1 MLALVSVQSA
11 IDFQRS
17 LFTFTAAIDV
27 RKENLNS
34 KSGHNIVFL
43 RIPHLPLAETKVTR
57 LLYAV
62 VEMRVYI
69 KWSVSVR
76 EPGIK
81 NNSFHSKRRPS
92 ES

>member
-17 LFTFTAAIDV
+17 LFTFRAAIDV
-27 RKENLNS
+27 TNETLNS

-69 KWSVSVR
+69 KFAVSVR
-76 EPGIK
+76 DPRNK
-81 NNSFHSKRRPS
+81 NHSFHSKRRPS